1 VPRDFVLIIVT
12 AIAGGLLLLGA
23 GLALVRERRVAP
35 EPGDRANPSP
45 VGGKYEVDTEIAE
58 AGLLGLGTGAR
69 NVIRILWWVT
79 LAAVLLG
86 VGLSGSY
93 GENQTL
99 IFATGAIAVVVVVV
113 LHELLPPGWRSSLTN
128 WFEVLIAF
136 ALAGGLL
143 LFTGYGASPYVFTL
157 DLIVVAVALAGGG
170 WSAAGAALLGSGVY
184 LGIIALDP
192 NPQRFASGNLLALAL
207 AIASLWL
214 LTFVA
219 AVFAANERRIR
230 TVLSRLSR
238 IDPLTGLFNRA
249 QLYLTLDQ
257 EVRRTRRNER
267 SFSLL
272 MMDLDG
278 LKAVND
284 GLGHQRGDDV
294 LRSMGRVIR
303 DDIRTVDSAYRYGGD
318 EFLVL
323 LPETDYAGAFVVAEK
338 IRSDA
343 EELGLRLEGEGVTT
357 SVSIGLVSHPED
369 GATVEELVRAADK
382 AMYNAK
388 ALGKNQISGFP
399 RPFRVPP
406 QLGFGALDQPPGP
419 AERTIRPETPHQML
433 PAGGVPM
440 PEPQA
445 HAAGG
450 AGEEAAGSEGP
461 EPVLIAE
468 RWVAVPEPEAAI
480 AAVPIEAGE
489 EEPDAVEFRRRIAV
503 ATRSFDPDH
512 QIRAAMDAF
521 LSPPTRHT
529 PRRPD

>member
-1 VPRDFVLIIVT
+1 MPRDFVLIIVT

-23 GLALVRERRVAP
+23 GLALVRERRVTP
-35 EPGDRANPSP
+35 ERADRTTPPA
-45 VGGKYEVDTEIAE
+45 GGKYEVDTEIAE
-58 AGLLGLGTGAR
+58 AGLLGLGAGAR

-136 ALAGGLL
+136 ALAGALL
-143 LFTGYGASPYVFTL
+143 LFTGYGSSPYVFTL

-184 LGIIALDP
+184 LGIITLDP
-192 NPQRFASGNLLALAL
+192 NPQRFASGNLLPIAL

-230 TVLSRLSR
+230 SVLSRLSR

-343 EELGLRLEGEGVTT
+343 EELGLRLEGEGLST

-369 GATVEELVRAADK
+369 GATVDELVRAADK

-406 QLGFGALDQPPGP
+406 QLGFGTLDQAP
-419 AERTIRPETPHQML
+419 RPEANPVRSETPLPML
-433 PAGGVPM
+433 GAGGAAM
-440 PEPQA
+440 PEPEMR
-445 HAAGG
+445 AAGNA
-450 AGEEAAGSEGP
+450 AGEAALSEGP
-461 EPVLIAE
+461 EPVLIAD

-480 AAVPIEAGE
+480 AALPIEAGE